1 MKRITVMTNPQKK
14 EVKKILPLLV
24 NWLENKKIKIS
35 VNQRNKENLKN
46 TDLVIVLGG
55 DGTILKVARWV
66 VPFGVPILGINLGQ
80 FGFLSQVRVKDL
92 YSALTRV
99 LKKDY
104 YIEKRILLSAK
115 VVKSISLKKKKD
127 IKLSF
132 LSVNDIVVKN
142 ALSARVINLKVKL
155 GEKQITEWVG
165 DGLIVA
171 TPTGSTAYSLA
182 AFGPIVYPTLPVM
195 IVTPIC
201 PHLLSFRSLVLA
213 DSEVISIQVKSKNNV
228 MLSIDGQEEIGLGH
242 NDIIQIKQAKQK
254 LKLVFL
260 SSNIDYFQIL
270 NKKFKWG
277 KR

>member
-35 VNQRNKENLKN
+35 INQRTKENLKK

-92 YSALTRV
+92 YSVLTRV
-99 LKKDY
+99 LNKDY
-104 YIEKRILLSAK
+104 HIEKRILLSAK
-115 VVKSISLKKKKD
+115 VVKSISLKKKKN

-132 LSVNDIVVKN
+132 LSLNDVVVKN
-142 ALSARVINLKVKL
+142 AVSARVINLKVKL
-155 GEKQITEWVG
+155 GDKQITEWVG

-213 DSEVISIQVKSKNNV
+213 NSEVISIQVKSKNNV
-228 MLSIDGQEEIGLGH
+228 MLSIDGQEEIGLGY

-254 LKLVFL
+254 LKLVSL

>member
-1 MKRITVMTNPQKK
+1 MKRIMVMTNPQKK

-24 NWLENKKIKIS
+24 TWLEKKRINIS
-35 VNQRNKENLKN
+35 VNQRNKENLKK

-55 DGTILKVARWV
+55 DGTILKIARWV
-66 VPFGVPILGINLGQ
+66 VPFGIPILGINLGQ
-80 FGFLSQVRVKDL
+80 FGFLSQVRGKDL
-92 YSALTRV
+92 YSVLTRV

-104 YIEKRILLSAK
+104 YIEKRILLSAEI
-115 VVKSISLKKKKD
+115 VKSISLKKKKT
-127 IKLSF
+127 IKLCFVS
-132 LSVNDIVVKN
+132 LNDIVVKN
-142 ALSARVINLKVKL
+142 AVSARVINLKVKL

-182 AFGPIVYPTLPVM
+182 AFGPIVYPTLPVL

-213 DSEVISIQVKSKNNV
+213 DTEVISIQVKSKSNV
-228 MLSIDGQEEIGLGH
+228 MLSIDGQEEINLGY
-242 NDIIQIKQAKQK
+242 NDIIQIKKAKQK
-254 LKLVFL
+254 LKLVSFP
-260 SSNIDYFQIL
+260 SSIDYFQIL
-270 NKKFKWG
+270 NEKLKWG

>member
-35 VNQRNKENLKN
+35 INQRTKENLKK

-92 YSALTRV
+92 YSVLTRV
-99 LKKDY
+99 LNKDY
-104 YIEKRILLSAK
+104 HIEKRILLSAK
-115 VVKSISLKKKKD
+115 VVKSISLKKKKN

-132 LSVNDIVVKN
+132 LSLNDVVVKN
-142 ALSARVINLKVKL
+142 AVSARVINLKVKL
-155 GEKQITEWVG
+155 GDKQITEWVG

-213 DSEVISIQVKSKNNV
+213 DSEVVSIQVKSKNNV
-228 MLSIDGQEEIGLGH
+228 MLSIDGQEEIGLGY

-254 LKLVFL
+254 LKLVSL

>member
-24 NWLENKKIKIS
+24 NWLENKRIKTS
-35 VNQRNKENLKN
+35 VNQRNKENLKK

-92 YSALTRV
+92 YSVLTKV

-132 LSVNDIVVKN
+132 LSLNDIVVKN
-142 ALSARVINLKVKL
+142 AVSARVINLKVKL
-155 GEKQITEWVG
+155 GDKQITEWVG

-182 AFGPIVYPTLPVM
+182 AFGPIVYPTLPVL

-213 DSEVISIQVKSKNNV
+213 DSEVISIQVKSKSNV
-228 MLSIDGQEEIGLGH
+228 MLSIDGQEEINLGH
-242 NDIIQIKQAKQK
+242 NDIIQIKQAKQR
-254 LKLVFL
+254 LKLVSL
-260 SSNIDYFQIL
+260 SSNVDYFQIL
-270 NKKFKWG
+270 NEKLKWG

>member
-1 MKRITVMTNPQKK
+1 MKRIMVMTNPQKK
-14 EVKKILPLLV
+14 EVKKILPLMV

-35 VNQRNKENLKN
+35 VNLRDKENLKK

-66 VPFGVPILGINLGQ
+66 VPFGIPILGINLGQ

-115 VVKSISLKKKKD
+115 VVKSISLKEKKD
-127 IKLSF
+127 VKLSF
-132 LSVNDIVVKN
+132 LSLNDIVVKN
-142 ALSARVINLKVKL
+142 AVSARVINLNVKL

-213 DSEVISIQVKSKNNV
+213 DSEVISIQVKSKSNV
-228 MLSIDGQEEIGLGH
+228 MLSIDGQEEVNLGY

-254 LKLVFL
+254 LKLVSL
-260 SSNIDYFQIL
+260 SSNVDYFQIL
-270 NKKFKWG
+270 NKKLKWG